1 MREKSLLDKLPEIIR
16 SSKTEYEQTAAGSY
30 TTIERNRWTGNI
42 LAHSDNVPFMKYL
55 IQIGMS
61 GKLQLIYAD
70 PPFFS
75 EAAYDATVRPADGI
89 SMKQLAYEDKWGKSE
104 EEYLKTICTS
114 LWGMKELLSDEGS
127 IWLHLD
133 WHIVHYMKII
143 MDEIFGRENFVNE
156 IIWQYKS
163 GGSSRR
169 HFARKHDTLLF
180 YGKTKDYY
188 LDIPKEKSYNRGLK
202 PYNFK
207 DVAEYEDE
215 HGWYTLVNMRDVWPV
230 DMVGRTAAERTGY
243 ATQKPEKLISLIVN
257 SCSRKGD
264 ICADFFCGSGTLPA
278 VCGKLER
285 RFMASEKGSLAVGMT
300 KKRLLAD
307 DSAFEF
313 KVRDEK
319 GKDDQRL
326 KIEFVESGGYCD
338 LRIKEYRPDPAII
351 KLNKKDQQIL
361 EESLAQDPLCLID
374 NWSIDLEYDGKV
386 HKNSMSFTRGKDGM
400 ETYYNGE
407 FKGSISVIVR
417 DIFGGESQWTY

>member
-1 MREKSLLDKLPEIIR
+1 MTLLAQLPELIKESKTLFEEACVPELSVREKNGSGGSMLALCDSVSFAKFLL
-16 SSKTEYEQTAAGSY
+16 SKGLKGKVS
-30 TTIERNRWTGNI
+30 TIY
-42 LAHSDNVPFMKYL
+42 M
-55 IQIGMS
+55 
-61 GKLQLIYAD
+61 D
-70 PPFFS
+70 PPFLS
-75 EAAYDATVRPADGI
+75 GSDYSARLTGPDGRSITHHAY
-89 SMKQLAYEDKWGKSE
+89 SDKWTNDEAGYIRMLCSV
-104 EEYLKTICTS
+104 
-114 LWGMKELLSDEGS
+114 LWGARELLSDKGTVF
-127 IWLHLD
+127 LHLD
-133 WHIVHYMKII
+133 WHFVHYMKVC
-143 MDEIFGRENFVNE
+143 MDEIFGRDNFINE

-285 RFMASEKGSLAVGMT
+285 RFMACDKGSLAVGMT